1 MGGWDLTTT
10 LSSGNPD
17 HYYEC
22 FQELVQRH
30 RLPQRQCMLNLVT
43 TFFGYFLIGTVT
55 ISQIPQILKILRRRN
70 ASGVSFVSII
80 LMLQASSSKVA
91 YCVQQN
97 FPFSAWGENLVLMVE
112 MVVLVLLLL
121 SYNKRPISA
130 VCFMVFYTLIML
142 ALIIPLVPTKFI
154 TYLNICSIPVLS
166 ISRIIQIYTNHKNHD
181 TGQLSGTSSF
191 LCVFQSFGRISTSI
205 LLTRDWILILTFVQL
220 LISNLI
226 LTLQVIYYRRKNRN
240 LLNNI

>member
-130 VCFMVFYTLIML
+130 
-142 ALIIPLVPTKFI
+142 
-154 TYLNICSIPVLS
+154 
-166 ISRIIQIYTNHKNHD
+166 IIQIYTNHKNHD

-226 LTLQVIYYRRKNRN
+226 LTLQVIYYRRKNRK
-240 LLNNI
+240 LK